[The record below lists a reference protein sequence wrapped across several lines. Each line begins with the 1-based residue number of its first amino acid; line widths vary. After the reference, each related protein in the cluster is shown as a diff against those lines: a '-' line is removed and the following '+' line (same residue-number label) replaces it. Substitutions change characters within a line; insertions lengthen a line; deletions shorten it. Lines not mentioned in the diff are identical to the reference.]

1 MSDSSVLVVIPVFG
15 REDVFTTVGFLRTR
29 PYAGSLRFIIIDNG
43 NGPAL
48 SERLAG
54 LAGPDCEVIRLERNR
69 GGSGAFRAGMQA
81 ALKRPDDTFVWLLD
95 DDALVNDR
103 TLPALLEE
111 WKRLSGE
118 GRRPGAVGSAMMGR
132 VEPDRMIELGSA
144 ISRITSKQR
153 PRFRGR
159 TLAEV
164 GERTAP
170 VEYVAAASLLTTVGV
185 IREVGIFEDVFIHF
199 DDIEWNFRLH
209 QRGYSVY
216 ATSKSHVNH
225 IEKVA
230 KISNWIEYYNVR
242 NRLWFLRRHLPLL
255 HKVIVLE
262 RLVRVVLYSCLGR
275 RELARMMGLGL
286 RHSFSGRLLMRDE
299 LKDVRSCS
307 K

>member
-1 MSDSSVLVVIPVFG
+1 MSECSVLAVIPVFG
-15 REDVFTTVGFLRTR
+15 REDVFTTVEFLRTR

-43 NGPAL
+43 NGPVL
-48 SERLAG
+48 STRLAG
-54 LAGPDCEVIRLERNR
+54 LAGPDCEVIRLERNL

-111 WKRLSGE
+111 WRRLSDE
-118 GRRPGAVGSAMMGR
+118 GCRPGAVGSAMMGR
-132 VEPDRMIELGSA
+132 VDPERMIELGSA
-144 ISRITSKQR
+144 ISRITSKQC
-153 PRFRGR
+153 PRFKGK

-164 GERTAP
+164 GERTDP

-185 IREVGIFEDVFIHF
+185 LRDVGIFEDVFIHF

-209 QRGYSVY
+209 RKGYSVY

-230 KISNWIEYYNVR
+230 KISDWIEYYNVR
-242 NRLWFLRRHLPLL
+242 NRLWFLRDYFPLL
-255 HKVIVLE
+255 HKAIVLE
-262 RLVRVVLYSCLGR
+262 RLVRAALYRLAGR
-275 RELARMMGLGL
+275 RELARLMWLGL
-286 RHSFSGRLLMRDE
+286 CHSFSGRLLMRDE
-299 LKDVRSCS
+299 LKGE

>member
-1 MSDSSVLVVIPVFG
+1 MGRTISVIIPVYG
-15 REDVFTTVGFLRTR
+15 REDVFTTVDFLRTR
-29 PYAGSLRFIIIDNG
+29 SYAGSLGFIIIDNG

-48 SERLAG
+48 SAQLAG

-111 WKRLSGE
+111 WKRLSDE
-118 GRRPGAVGSAMMGR
+118 GNRPGAVGSAMMGR
-132 VEPDRMIELGSA
+132 VDPERMIELGSA
-144 ISRITSKQR
+144 ISRITSKQC
-153 PRFRGR
+153 PRFRGKA
-159 TLAEV
+159 LAEV
-164 GERTAP
+164 GERTDP

-185 IREVGIFEDVFIHF
+185 LRDVGIFEDVFIHF

-209 QRGYSVY
+209 RRGYSVY

-230 KISNWIEYYNVR
+230 KISDWIEYYNVR
-242 NRLWFLRRHLPLL
+242 NRLWFLRSYFPLL

-262 RLVRVVLYSCLGR
+262 RLARTVLYWLVGR

-286 RHSFSGRLLMRDE
+286 CHSFSGRLLMRDE
-299 LKDVRSCS
+299 LKGEGP
-307 K
+307 

>member
-1 MSDSSVLVVIPVFG
+1 MSDCSVLAVIPVFG
-15 REDVFTTVGFLRTR
+15 REDVFTTVDFLRTR
-29 PYAGSLRFIIIDNG
+29 SYAGSLRFIVIDNG

-48 SERLAG
+48 SARLAG
-54 LAGPDCEVIRLERNR
+54 LAGPDCEVVRLERNR

-81 ALKRPDDTFVWLLD
+81 ALKRSDDTFVWLLD

-111 WKRLSGE
+111 WKRLSDE
-118 GRRPGAVGSAMMGR
+118 GNRPGAVGSAMMGR
-132 VEPDRMIELGSA
+132 VDPERMIELGSA
-144 ISRITSKQR
+144 ISRITSKQC
-153 PRFRGR
+153 PRFRGK

-164 GERTAP
+164 GERTDP

-185 IREVGIFEDVFIHF
+185 LRDVGIFEDVFIHF

-209 QRGYSVY
+209 RRGYSVY

-230 KISNWIEYYNVR
+230 KISDWIEYYNVR
-242 NRLWFLRRHLPLL
+242 NRLWFLRSYFPLL
-255 HKVIVLE
+255 HKAIALE
-262 RLVRVVLYSCLGR
+262 RLARTALYWLVGR

-286 RHSFSGRLLMRDE
+286 CHSFSGRLLMRDE
-299 LKDVRSCS
+299 LKGE